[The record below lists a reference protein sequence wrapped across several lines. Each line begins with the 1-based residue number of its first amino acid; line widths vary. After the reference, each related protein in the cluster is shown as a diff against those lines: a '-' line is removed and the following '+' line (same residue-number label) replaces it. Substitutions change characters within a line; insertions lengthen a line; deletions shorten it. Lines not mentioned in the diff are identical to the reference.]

1 MITLMDNCDAQ
12 DSESYDATELEN
24 FDAKEEDFDVSE
36 APAHE
41 ARHSPQPVMKVDEL
55 NSQQPSKEP
64 ARTPTPDYMVSLTP
78 LFKRI
83 TSQYSPY
90 VVFGQCSHGCVFYSA
105 TGDIHSC
112 LPPLIPCV
120 SPHVADCQ
128 STEEVFQSTEE
139 VSQSTEEVFPD
150 RPTASAAQE
159 TSAVNFPRPYVQANY
174 VSTLNFFCFV
184 WTYVCCFAGSDVH
197 AYPVYVR
204 ALVGGNS
211 PPIRSFVTGST

>member
-1 MITLMDNCDAQ
+1 MDNCDAQ
-12 DSESYDATELEN
+12 DRESY
-24 FDAKEEDFDVSE
+24 DAKEEDHVDIE
-36 APAHE
+36 AGLAHE
-41 ARHSPQPVMKVDEL
+41 ARHSPPPVKQVDDEL

-64 ARTPTPDYMVSLTP
+64 ARTPTSDYMVSLTP

-90 VVFGQCSHGCVFYSA
+90 VVFGQCSLGCVFYSA
-105 TGDIHSC
+105 TGDIHPC

-128 STEEVFQSTEE
+128 FTEE
-139 VSQSTEEVFPD
+139 VSQSTEEVFQSTVEVLPVPD

-174 VSTLNFFCFV
+174 VLTFDFFALCELMCAVPPGVTFTHTPCTFV
-184 WTYVCCFAGSDVH
+184 
-197 AYPVYVR
+197 P
-204 ALVGGNS
+204 L
-211 PPIRSFVTGST
+211 